1 MMRVLYF
8 AWLRTT
14 IGKAEELLPHPA
26 GVATIADLI
35 QYLATLSPR
44 HAEAF
49 ANSTVIKAAINQE
62 FAEPEAII
70 QDGDEVALFPPV
82 TGG

>member
-1 MMRVLYF
+1 MRVLYF

-14 IGKAEELLPHPA
+14 IGKAEEQMPRPE
-26 GVATIADLI
+26 GVTSIADLI
-35 QYLATLSPR
+35 TYLAGLSPR

-49 ANSTVIKAAINQE
+49 ANPAVIKAAINQD
-62 FAEPEAII
+62 FAELDAPIA
-70 QDGDEVALFPPV
+70 DGDEVALFPPV

>member
-1 MMRVLYF
+1 MRVLYF

-14 IGKAEELLPHPA
+14 IGKAEEQMPRPA

-35 QYLATLSPR
+35 THLAGLSPR

-49 ANSTVIKAAINQE
+49 ANPAVIKAAINQDY
-62 FAEPEAII
+62 AEPETPIA
-70 QDGDEVALFPPV
+70 DGDEIALFPPV